1 MRTQLTHEICALMSI
16 HLSAEQNRILE
27 NTLHQVFSD
36 FSLPAEKN
44 EISSEDYEENTR
56 LINLFIAAKKIEGC
70 SDKTLQ
76 YYSNT
81 LIKMVDTL
89 QKSVTCMETNDL
101 RYYLSSYQNT
111 YNSSKV
117 TIDNIRRIMS
127 TFFAWLEDED
137 YILPSPTSIWSVSAI
152 TVLIQET
159 GRFWTFWCLPES
171 ELESWCC

>member
-1 MRTQLTHEICALMSI
+1 MKTLLISEICQLMQH
-16 HLSAEQNRILE
+16 HLSPEQSRLLE
-27 NTLHQVFSD
+27 STLNQVFTNHQLPEDSSD
-36 FSLPAEKN
+36 YTKEMTSSNKHL
-44 EISSEDYEENTR
+44 IS
-56 LINLFIAAKKIEGC
+56 LFIAAKKIEGC